1 MVPPIKLAFAVGN
14 LGKSGSKLAGS
25 TTTSTSEGSGVAR
38 TISMD
43 GVAVGGT
50 EDSDDA
56 PAEDSEAGTAAGEPD
71 TTLCEGVTC
80 PIAAA
85 ARIELAATIPNRN
98 LKHNLP
104 MAEPHWNSF
113 STHYLD
119 AAYGRKVVIF
129 LRKTAG

>member
-1 MVPPIKLAFAVGN
+1 MDGAAVGE
-14 LGKSGSKLAGS
+14 A
-25 TTTSTSEGSGVAR
+25 
-38 TISMD
+38 
-43 GVAVGGT
+43 

-56 PAEDSEAGTAAGEPD
+56 AAEDSEAGTAAEEPD

-104 MAEPHWNSF
+104 MAEPRENSF
-113 STHYLD
+113 STHHLD
-119 AAYGRKVVIF
+119 AACERKVVMF
-129 LRKTAG
+129 LHKTASKTANNWRFSAS